1 MIGMVGKFGADE
13 AGATAIQHGLMGTG
27 PDVVDAPGI
36 GLNIRFTSIVHSLT
50 CDRRRA

>member
-27 PDVVDAPGI
+27 LDVVGVPGI
-36 GLNIRFTSIVHSLT
+36 RPNTRFTSIDNSLT
-50 CDRRRA
+50 YDRHRP